1 MKNIHP
7 CHPWQV
13 KKIYAIANAMGL
25 VNPRDAPDELHLLV
39 QAITGR
45 ESVKTLGYSE
55 ANKVIAELER
65 LQGSTPVKPKNHP
78 ERPGG
83 PTEGQQRKVWALM
96 YELKRLDQEPVD
108 TPLGDRLCGVIKKE
122 LKVDSIPEKPFAW
135 LNQELANKLIEILK
149 AYIRN
154 AKKKAGDADGL
165 PGQDHTG

>member
-7 CHPWQV
+7 WQI

-45 ESVKTLGYSE
+45 ESVKTLGYNE

-65 LQGSTPVKPKNHP
+65 LQGNPSKPKTHA
-78 ERPGG
+78 EIPGG
-83 PTEGQQRKVWALM
+83 PTVGQQRKVWALM
-96 YELKRLDQEPVD
+96 YQLKQLDRELVD
-108 TPLGDRLCGVIKKE
+108 TPLGERLCGVIRKE
-122 LKVDSIPEKPFAW
+122 LRVDAAPEKPFVW
-135 LNQELANKLIEILK
+135 LTQQSTNKLIEVLK

-154 AKKKAGDADGL
+154 SQRKAGDADGAA
-165 PGQDHTG
+165 QTDHTG

>member
-1 MKNIHP
+1 MKNI
-7 CHPWQV
+7 HPWQV

-45 ESVKTLGYSE
+45 ESVKALTYSE
-55 ANKVIAELER
+55 ANKVIAELDR
-65 LQGSTPVKPKNHP
+65 LQGGPPLKPKSHA
-78 ERPGG
+78 EIPGG

-96 YELKRLDQEPVD
+96 YQLKKLDQERID
-108 TPLGDRLCGVIKKE
+108 TPLGERLCGVIRKE
-122 LKVDSIPEKPFAW
+122 LQVDAAPEKPFAW
-135 LNQELANKLIEILK
+135 LSQKSTNKLIEVLK

-154 AKKKAGDADGL
+154 SQRKAGDADGL

>member
-1 MKNIHP
+1 MKNI
-7 CHPWQV
+7 HPWQV

-78 ERPGG
+78 ERPGS
-83 PTEGQQRKVWALM
+83 PTDGQQRKTWALM
-96 YELKRLDQEPVD
+96 YQLRQFDREPID
-108 TPLGDRLCGVIKKE
+108 TPLGERLCGVIRKE
-122 LKVDSIPEKPFAW
+122 LQVDAVTEKPFAW
-135 LNQELANKLIEILK
+135 LTQKSANKLIEVLK
-149 AYIRN
+149 IYIKN
-154 AKKKAGDADGL
+154 AKKKAGDADGAA
-165 PGQDHTG
+165 QTDHTG

>member
-1 MKNIHP
+1 MKNI
-7 CHPWQV
+7 HPWQV

-45 ESVKTLGYSE
+45 ESVKALTYSE
-55 ANKVIAELER
+55 ANKVIAELDR
-65 LQGSTPVKPKNHP
+65 LQGGPPLKPKTHA
-78 ERPGG
+78 EIPGG
-83 PTEGQQRKVWALM
+83 PTDGQQRKVWALM
-96 YELKRLDQEPVD
+96 YKLQRFDRTPIE
-108 TPLGDRLCGVIKKE
+108 TPLGDRLCGIIKKE
-122 LKVDSIPEKPFAW
+122 LKINSVPEKPFVW